1 VYVQKISISHLRSF
15 REAEVEF
22 CHPGS
27 EGAEVPNVTLLLG
40 DNGAGKTSILR
51 AIALTALAPVI
62 GQSGFRP
69 YKLLRRTR
77 DESPEQAVL
86 RGEFVLHSQDLGT
99 KDRKQSRS
107 VSTEATI
114 VRRGDVEQV
123 TTRAEMDPLWEG
135 MFQERSP
142 AFLVVGY
149 GASRR
154 VETGTSFDAALRAKS
169 RLIRYQRVSGLFE
182 EGVTLTPLGAWLP
195 EFRRANPGRHKQV
208 INLINRLLPEGTT
221 ISDQVENGEY
231 VYGHQGSSVPF
242 AAMSDGYRAYI
253 GWLADLLYHVCM
265 GAPAGYKLEENR
277 GIVLVDEIDLH
288 LHPAWQR
295 EVVPQLAAA
304 LPNLQFVLTSHSPL
318 VAGTLQ
324 SGNLRLIEA
333 DDSGASVVRR
343 LHEHV
348 HGLTADQILVSSYFG
363 LKSPRAPAAVDAM
376 RELAVQAQE
385 GSDTAAWEFL
395 RRLSDSTF
403 TSAERESIRK
413 TDPVPGREGLD
424 GPPTMQPAPTA
435 PGAPRSRAASG
446 AARAAPAAPE
456 RSEKPASRS
465 RVVAAITALVD
476 SVASSR
482 VKSGKAG
489 GPRTASSKGSGAKKP
504 AAKTPPG
511 GSSSS
516 RSASGAARSSSG
528 SKSAG
533 GSSTRGSAG
542 GSSSSRSTS
551 GGSRSSGG
559 SKSTGGSSTR
569 GSAGGSSSRG
579 GGSGGASGGGKSGGS
594 GGGKPGGTGGGSRG
608 GGR

>member
-1 VYVQKISISHLRSF
+1 MYVQKISISQLRSF

-22 CHPGS
+22 CHPGG
-27 EGAEVPNVTLLLG
+27 EEADVPNVTLLLG

-77 DESPEQAVL
+77 DESPDQAVL
-86 RGEFVLHSQDLGT
+86 RGEFLLHSQDLGT

-123 TTRAEMDPLWEG
+123 TTRAEMDPMWEG

-154 VETGTSFDAALRAKS
+154 VETGTSFDAALRARS

-324 SGNLRLIEA
+324 STNLRLIEA

-385 GSDTAAWEFL
+385 GSDKAAWEFL

-413 TDPVPGREGLD
+413 TDPVAGREGLG
-424 GPPTMQPAPTA
+424 GPPPVQPTPA
-435 PGAPRSRAASG
+435 APRSRAASG
-446 AARAAPAAPE
+446 AAAATPTAPARSQKSMPRRLAAAVTTALADGAASSRAASGKAAGSRAAP
-456 RSEKPASRS
+456 
-465 RVVAAITALVD
+465 
-476 SVASSR
+476 
-482 VKSGKAG
+482 
-489 GPRTASSKGSGAKKP
+489 SKGSGAKKAEAKTRSAGAKKAATETRSGGAKKA
-504 AAKTPPG
+504 AAKTRSSKAPTG
-511 GSSSS
+511 GAKSAGSASS
-516 RSASGAARSSSG
+516 RSGSGGARSSSA
-528 SKSAG
+528 SK
-533 GSSTRGSAG
+533 
-542 GSSSSRSTS
+542 
-551 GGSRSSGG
+551 SSGG
-559 SKSTGGSSTR
+559 SASGGRSGGSS
-569 GSAGGSSSRG
+569 GSPGGGRSGGAGGGTGRG
-579 GGSGGASGGGKSGGS
+579 GGA
-594 GGGKPGGTGGGSRG
+594 SRG